1 MKSMEMDFR
10 DNLGRLMLRDMAAVR
25 REIEHY
31 RDDEG
36 PWKVVP
42 GLTNSGGT
50 LVLHMVGNLQH
61 FMGAVLGNN
70 GYTRNRDA
78 EFVRRGVSRAELLRE
93 VDATINT
100 VTKSLESLTVE
111 QLQGAF
117 PQEINKMQIPT
128 DTLLM
133 HLVSHL
139 TYHLGQLDYHRRCV
153 TADGTSVGTL
163 SLTALL
169 QPFPPVS

>member
-10 DNLGRLMLRDMAAVR
+10 DNLGRLMLRDMEAVR
-25 REIEHY
+25 REIQHY
-31 RDDEG
+31 PDDEG
-36 PWKVVP
+36 PWKAVP

-50 LVLHMVGNLQH
+50 LVLHLVGNLQH

-78 EFVRRGVSRAELLRE
+78 EFVRRGVSRAELVRE

-100 VTKSLESLTVE
+100 VTKSLASLTAE
-111 QLQGAF
+111 QLHAPF

-128 DTLLM
+128 NTLLM

-169 QPFPPVS
+169 QPFPPVA